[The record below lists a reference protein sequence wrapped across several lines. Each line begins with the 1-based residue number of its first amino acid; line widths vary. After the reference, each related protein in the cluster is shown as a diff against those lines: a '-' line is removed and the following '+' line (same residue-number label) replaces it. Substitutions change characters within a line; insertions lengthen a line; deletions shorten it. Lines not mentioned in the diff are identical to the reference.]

1 MSEFIRTD
9 SQLLAREHIARVD
22 FSQIE
27 QLILHIH
34 CHDSSAHQ
42 LTGILALEAAMQ
54 LSPALLEGKRL
65 RWAKHRWAVH
75 NLVGHP
81 LMQVLAWLRRYDWA
95 LKVHDLTIPRPLGRR
110 E

>member
-1 MSEFIRTD
+1 MTFIRTD
-9 SQLLAREHIARVD
+9 TQLLAREAIARVD
-22 FSQIE
+22 YSQIE
-27 QLILHIH
+27 QLILHVH
-34 CHDSSAHQ
+34 CLDGSEHEI
-42 LTGILALEAAMQ
+42 TGILALEAAMQ

-65 RWAKHRWAVH
+65 RWAKHRWAIH

-95 LKVHDLTIPRPLGRR
+95 LAVHDRTIPRPLGRR

>member
-1 MSEFIRTD
+1 MSFIRTE

-22 FSQIE
+22 YSRIE
-27 QLILHIH
+27 QLILIVH
-34 CHDSSAHQ
+34 CKDGSEHAI
-42 LTGILALEAAMQ
+42 TGILALEAAML

-75 NLVGHP
+75 NLIGHP
-81 LMQVLAWLRRYDWA
+81 LMQVLAWARRYDWA
-95 LKVHDLTIPRPLGRR
+95 MKVHDRTIPRPLGSR